1 MARSIMDSILEH
13 GRVVRGFLGVD
24 MQNLDESL
32 AGKFKLK
39 GKTGALIKSVVPES
53 PAANAGIEAGDVITE
68 VNGKTVD
75 NPNELRMTIGG
86 LLPGSKVQLSYLRN
100 GESKKTDVTL
110 IEQQS
115 NEELRLPK
123 SQPDTAEP
131 DVLDGVMVADVDE
144 TTRRKYGIPD
154 HVTGVAVTGVQEDC
168 PCAVAGLRVGDVI
181 QSIER
186 TSVKSAKQAEELS
199 NKLKSE
205 KEVLLHIS
213 SKGVS
218 RYIVVKEE

>member
-1 MARSIMDSILEH
+1 
-13 GRVVRGFLGVD
+13 V
-24 MQNLDESL
+24 
-32 AGKFKLK
+32 
-39 GKTGALIKSVVPES
+39 TGA
-53 PAANAGIEAGDVITE
+53 
-68 VNGKTVD
+68 
-75 NPNELRMTIGG
+75 
-86 LLPGSKVQLSYLRN
+86 
-100 GESKKTDVTL
+100 
-110 IEQQS
+110 
-115 NEELRLPK
+115 
-123 SQPDTAEP
+123 
-131 DVLDGVMVADVDE
+131 
-144 TTRRKYGIPD
+144 
-154 HVTGVAVTGVQEDC
+154 AVTGVQEDC